1 MKLLLENWRRYQGEH
16 DFNVLCENHTR
27 GLITDTELVI
37 LWENQVNNELG
48 LLLSEGEILD
58 AISIGYEKGK
68 QLVGKAADKW
78 NAGIEAWAAWEA
90 NLLNQAF
97 ELAIRVSET
106 SALEKAAAVLK
117 KVLSTID
124 KFCEAHPTM
133 CKVAKFVL
141 LITAISAVI
150 AFFSSEAQAA
160 VEVTKFDGSPIQLGD
175 GGITAMKGLMEIASR
190 GEDPELQ
197 QRYVEAMRWLETVHA
212 SETTVELAK
221 ASGDGAELCKIT
233 FKAMKDM
240 LQTGEIPGLQGF
252 IDIGEKVVVK
262 TNTVT
267 REVYATGKGTQVTHI
282 EWQSLTTK

>member
-27 GLITDTELVI
+27 GLISDTELVM
-37 LWENQVNNELG
+37 LWENQVNSDFD
-48 LLLSEGEILD
+48 LLISEGIMDTL
-58 AISIGYEKGK
+58 AIGYEKGK
-68 QLVGKAADKW
+68 QLVGAAADKW
-78 NAGIEAWAAWEA
+78 NAGIEAWATWEA

-97 ELAIRVSET
+97 ELAIRISET
-106 SALEKAAAVLK
+106 SALEKASAVLK
-117 KVLSTID
+117 KVLSTIN
-124 KFCEAHPTM
+124 KYCELHPII
-133 CKVAKFVL
+133 CKVAKFIL
-141 LITAISAVI
+141 LMAVISAVI

-175 GGITAMKGLMEIASR
+175 GGITAMKALMEIASK

-197 QRYVEAMRWLETVHA
+197 QRYVEAMRWLEAAHA

-240 LQTGEIPGLQGF
+240 LQTGEIPNLQGF

-282 EWQSLTTK
+282 EWQSLTRLK

>member
-27 GLITDTELVI
+27 GLITDTELVM
-37 LWENQVNNELG
+37 LWENQVNNELD

-78 NAGIEAWAAWEA
+78 NAGIEAWATWEA

-124 KFCEAHPTM
+124 KFCEAHPTI
-133 CKVAKFVL
+133 CKVVKFVL
-141 LITAISAVI
+141 MMMIISAVI
-150 AFFSSEAQAA
+150 SYFSSEAQAA
-160 VEVTKFDGSPIQLGD
+160 VEVTKFDGSPLILDDRGL
-175 GGITAMKGLMEIASR
+175 TAMKGVMKMMNDGAS
-190 GEDPELQ
+190 PEQ
-197 QRYVEAMRWLETVHA
+197 QQATVEAMQWLDVAHSA
-212 SETTVELAK
+212 ETTVELAK
-221 ASGDGAELCKIT
+221 ASGDGAQIAQSV
-233 FKAMKDM
+233 FKHM
-240 LQTGEIPGLQGF
+240 LEMLKTSEIRNLDGLVS
-252 IDIGEKVVVK
+252 IGEKVMIK

-267 REVYATGKGTQVTHI
+267 REVMTAKGTQVTNI
-282 EWQSLTTK
+282 EWQSLVTK